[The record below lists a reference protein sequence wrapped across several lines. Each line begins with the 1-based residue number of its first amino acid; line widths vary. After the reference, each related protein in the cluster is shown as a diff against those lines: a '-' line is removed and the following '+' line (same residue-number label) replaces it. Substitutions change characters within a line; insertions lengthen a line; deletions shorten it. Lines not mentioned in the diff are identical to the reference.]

1 MEYDPDFVKIPPQ
14 ATAQRKHRP
23 SLYFNP
29 EKVIFVV
36 TKEPWTTVHFGLVSD
51 SCLLCA
57 IGNI

>member
-14 ATAQRKHRP
+14 ATAQCKHRP

-29 EKVIFVV
+29 EKVVFAV
-36 TKEPWTTVHFGLVSD
+36 TKAPCTVHFGLATD
-51 SCLLCA
+51 SCLLYA